1 MELLRKN
8 IHMDRIRTEAVS
20 QMTLEDDLNIPDNKP
35 DVDTI
40 NLEKGEVV
48 IEEVK
53 AGTDV
58 VNIRGT
64 FVYSILYH
72 TLEEGCSLVSLE
84 GRIPFDEKLN
94 LQGVTPMDMVAVNGA
109 VEDLSVG
116 IINSRKLSIQS
127 LLTLQAQVSEL
138 YDEEAPIGIHGDAQ
152 VEYRKVP
159 MKLAQIA
166 ISKNDIFRMKEEISL
181 PSNYPNMF
189 QILWSTISLGDM
201 EFKML
206 EEKIALQGE
215 LHLFVLYE
223 GEGEEHPIRCFETT
237 LPINGM
243 LECHG
248 CREGMLPDIRYSLG
262 QQELTI
268 RPDFDG
274 EERNLGLEMVLDIA
288 IKIYE
293 EEQVDILSDI
303 YGVTKEVETITH
315 KANLRRLLSKVT
327 GKTKVTEHVRIEK
340 GSAPIL
346 QLLHSEG
353 KVSLDHQSTV
363 ENGIQMQGSLGVKVM
378 YITGD
383 DENPYV
389 STSAT
394 IPYQYTLDVPD
405 IAPEDMGKVRAEVE
419 LLQVNMLDGEELD
432 VKAVLSFTTT
442 VFQNIPTEL
451 IGEVNIS
458 DIDSAKLSSLPGM
471 VIYMVRE
478 GDNLWNIGKKYYV
491 PVDTLRELN
500 GLGSDELKAGQKL
513 LIVKGS

>member
-1 MELLRKN
+1 MELIKRN

-20 QMTLEDDLNIPDNKP
+20 QITLEDDLNIPENKP

-40 NLEKGEVV
+40 NLERGELI

-58 VNIRGT
+58 VNIRGALS
-64 FVYSILYH
+64 YCILYH
-72 TLEEGCSLVSLE
+72 TLETGCSLVALE
-84 GRIPFDEKLN
+84 GRIPFDEKIN
-94 LQGVTPMDMVAVNGA
+94 IQGVTAMDMVSVEGE

-127 LLTLQAQVSEL
+127 LLMLHAQVSEL
-138 YDEEAPIGIHGDAQ
+138 YDVEVPVEFQGDAQ

-159 MKLAQIA
+159 MNLAQIA
-166 ISKNDIFRMKEEISL
+166 ISKNDIFRVKEEISL

-189 QILWSTISLGDM
+189 RILWNTISLGDM
-201 EFKML
+201 EFRMQ
-206 EEKIALQGE
+206 EEKIAVQGDV
-215 LHLFVLYE
+215 HLFLLYE
-223 GEGEEHPIRCFETT
+223 GEGEEHPIRSFETT
-237 LPINGM
+237 LPVSGM

-248 CREGMLPDIRYSLG
+248 CHEGMLPDIRYALG

-274 EERNLGLEMVLDIA
+274 EERNLGLELVLDIT
-288 IKIYE
+288 IKVYE
-293 EEQVDILSDI
+293 EERMEILSDI
-303 YGVTKEVETITH
+303 YGVTKEVEALTA
-315 KANLRRLLSKVT
+315 KANLRRLLTKVT
-327 GKTKVTEHVRIEK
+327 GKTKVADHVRIEK
-340 GSAPIL
+340 GNAPVL

-353 KVSLDHQSTV
+353 RVTLDRQSTV
-363 ENGIQMQGSLGVKVM
+363 ENGLLLQGSLRIKVM

-389 STSAT
+389 STQAL
-394 IPYQYTLDVPD
+394 IPYQYTMDVAD
-405 IAPEDMGKVRAEVE
+405 ITPEDMGKVHAEVE
-419 LLQVNMLDGEELD
+419 QLQVNMLDGEELD
-432 VKAVLSFTTT
+432 VKAVLSFATT
-442 VFQNIPTEL
+442 VFQNIPMEL
-451 IGEVNIS
+451 INEVNVT
-458 DIDSAKLSSLPGM
+458 DIDSTKLGALPGM

-491 PVDTLRELN
+491 PVDTLRDLN
-500 GLGSDELKAGQKL
+500 GLGNDELKVGQKL

>member
-1 MELLRKN
+1 MELLKKN
-8 IHMDRIRTEAVS
+8 IHMDRVRAEAVS
-20 QMTLEDDLNIPDNKP
+20 QITLEDDLNIPENKP

-40 NLEKGEVV
+40 NLEKGEVI

-53 AGTDV
+53 AGTDAV
-58 VNIRGT
+58 TIRGCLS
-64 FVYSILYH
+64 YSVLYH
-72 TLEEGCSLVSLE
+72 TSEDGCSLVSLE
-84 GRIPFDEKLN
+84 GKIPFDEKMN
-94 LQGVTPMDMVAVNGA
+94 LQGVTPMDMVSVSGQ

-127 LLTLQAQVSEL
+127 LITLQAQVSEL
-138 YDEEAPIGIHGDAQ
+138 YDVEAPIGIHGDAQ

-166 ISKNDIFRMKEEISL
+166 ISKNDIFRMKEEITL

-189 QILWSTISLGDM
+189 RILWSTVSLGDM
-201 EFKML
+201 EFKVL
-206 EEKIALQGE
+206 EEKLALQGDV
-215 LHLFVLYE
+215 HVFVLYE
-223 GEGEEHPIRCFETT
+223 GEGEDHPVRSFETT
-237 LPINGM
+237 LPISGV

-274 EERNLGLEMVLDIA
+274 EERNLGLELVLDII

-303 YGVTKEVETITH
+303 YGVTKEVEAVTQ
-315 KANLRRLLSKVT
+315 KANLRKLLSKVT
-327 GKTKVTEHVRIEK
+327 GKTKVTDHVRIEK
-340 GSAPIL
+340 GNAPIM

-353 KVSLDHQSTV
+353 KVALDHQTTV
-363 ENGIQMQGSLGVKVM
+363 ENGILLQGSLHVKVM

-389 STSAT
+389 CTQAM

-405 IAPEDMGKVRAEVE
+405 IASGDMGKVHAEVE
-419 LLQVNMLDGEELD
+419 QLQVNMLDGEEMD
-432 VKAVLSFTTT
+432 VKAVLSFATT

-451 IGEVNIS
+451 ISEVNIA
-458 DIDSAKLSSLPGM
+458 DIDSTKLSSLPGM

-491 PVDTLRELN
+491 PVAVLKELN
-500 GLGSDELKAGQKL
+500 GLGNDELKVGQKL
-513 LIVKGS
+513 LVVKGS